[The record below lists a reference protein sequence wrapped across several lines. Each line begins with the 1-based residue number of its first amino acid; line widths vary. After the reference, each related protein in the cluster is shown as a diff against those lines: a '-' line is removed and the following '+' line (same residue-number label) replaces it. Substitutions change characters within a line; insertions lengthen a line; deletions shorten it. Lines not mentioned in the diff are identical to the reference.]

1 MLDDECDSQVCRSD
15 GSCEE
20 AGNIV
25 YASPDGL
32 SSGDCTADAPC
43 VVNFARTL
51 LDASRATLRLA
62 NGTYVAVN
70 DFVANGTAIAVV
82 GGSSASVTFE
92 RSGLITPLFEARSGA
107 TLSLRGF
114 ALNEGVV
121 SSGGSTVV
129 ITRLLFDHQS
139 ITVRPWISGSGTIE
153 VRDSEL
159 RDSNSDGINATGTLR
174 VLRTTIDG
182 SAGNGIRCS
191 TTCEISG
198 SKIKNSIL
206 IGVTSTGPLEVLR
219 SEIAGNQQGGIQQI
233 GGSAT
238 IVNNFVFRNGND
250 KNGKFGGIRVE
261 PSNGSP
267 ARIEHNTIVFN
278 DSDPFA
284 SPAFAGGLYCQNATA
299 PNNIIFSNA
308 AGNNT
313 MPNSQTGGVCGF
325 NGSLIRNGDGTNELH
340 FISPIAEPFD
350 YHLADD
356 QGPASNTGMSTT
368 VTEDF
373 DGDPRGS
380 LPDIG
385 ADEFRD

>member
-1 MLDDECDSQVCRSD
+1 MCDAKPVSAKRVVMLVPMRALLVCLIVVSCTKANPEFCEVEQDCSNGFVCDLETHGCVEAPPPPDPECSVEIQCTDPLKPICGADQTCHGCVLDDECDSQVCRSD

-159 RDSNSDGINATGTLR
+159 RDSNSDGCGSFTGTL
-174 VLRTTIDG
+174 DG
-182 SAGNGIRCS
+182 SNLDHLTSLSVGREGGTGFG
-191 TTCEISG
+191 TT
-198 SKIKNSIL
+198 
-206 IGVTSTGPLEVLR
+206 P
-219 SEIAGNQQGGIQQI
+219 
-233 GGSAT
+233 SA
-238 IVNNFVFRNGND
+238 
-250 KNGKFGGIRVE
+250 
-261 PSNGSP
+261 
-267 ARIEHNTIVFN
+267 
-278 DSDPFA
+278 
-284 SPAFAGGLYCQNATA
+284 
-299 PNNIIFSNA
+299 
-308 AGNNT
+308 
-313 MPNSQTGGVCGF
+313 
-325 NGSLIRNGDGTNELH
+325 
-340 FISPIAEPFD
+340 
-350 YHLADD
+350 
-356 QGPASNTGMSTT
+356 
-368 VTEDF
+368 
-373 DGDPRGS
+373 
-380 LPDIG
+380 
-385 ADEFRD
+385 